1 MAATVAENQLIQTA
15 RQLLGAYE
23 ESALMIRAGLYV
35 SGSDPLLDRA
45 IKIWPD
51 LDKFLGDTESL
62 GVENSFRRLADIL
75 QQDEVVENP
84 DSNFESS

>member
-1 MAATVAENQLIQTA
+1 MAATEAENQLIQTA

-51 LDKFLGDTESL
+51 LDRFLGEKETL
-62 GVENSFRRLADIL
+62 GVDNSFRRLANIL
-75 QQDEVVENP
+75 QQDDAVENP
-84 DSNFESS
+84 EGSFEPS